1 MTGTPYTLHLKQ
13 HLKLQI
19 PPIYEK
25 WPKKSALVCFFFP
38 FFAPLLVHWNGE
50 RRFIRRVC
58 ADDSDD
64 DFVINDDF
72 DDEDHH
78 EHHGP
83 PEEDDDDD
91 VCDGRTRRGKGGGQ
105 NRPQEK
111 GVSEPPETEETET
124 ELRPAVAHT
133 ESNHRPEV

>member
-1 MTGTPYTLHLKQ
+1 MKNGQKT
-13 HLKLQI
+13 
-19 PPIYEK
+19 
-25 WPKKSALVCFFFP
+25 ALFWCVFFFP
-38 FFAPLLVHWNGE
+38 FFCSIISINYIGTERDALEDVCVHQD
-50 RRFIRRVC
+50 
-58 ADDSDD
+58 DDSDD

-83 PEEDDDDD
+83 PEEEDDDDD